1 MTTRPRSVWLSTT
14 IAALAVL
21 GLFARL
27 GAQAGASPRVVPT
40 DAARYRSSPAVH
52 GGANSMA
59 FTALFNAGV
68 LGPHFNFMH
77 RGEIPVG
84 SGIGHHFHNTA
95 DEMFVI
101 LNGEAQF
108 TIDGRTA
115 LVKGPVAVVC
125 RAGHSHAIYN
135 SSTEVL
141 QWINF
146 QVSVNAGISD
156 AFDLGDDRVGAA
168 LDRIPTFMTFPLDP
182 ALVRSAAGR
191 GRAAGAAPAG
201 GAPVPA
207 AAMSR
212 RGFGPTVFA

>member
-1 MTTRPRSVWLSTT
+1 MRNRSVQALVVA
-14 IAALAVL
+14 AALAAV
-21 GLFARL
+21 AH
-27 GAQAGASPRVVPT
+27 AQSATPAPVAPRIVSANPS
-40 DAARYRSSPAVH
+40 AYRTSPAVH

-59 FTALFNAGV
+59 FAALFNAGA

-115 LVKGPVAVVC
+115 VVKGPAAVVC

-141 QWINF
+141 
-146 QVSVNAGISD
+146 
-156 AFDLGDDRVGAA
+156 
-168 LDRIPTFMTFPLDP
+168 
-182 ALVRSAAGR
+182 RSR
-191 GRAAGAAPAG
+191 
-201 GAPVPA
+201 
-207 AAMSR
+207 
-212 RGFGPTVFA
+212 